1 MIKHKRQM
9 TFREEI
15 VLEPGTNSE
24 PNVLVITGSSIAVN
38 SIQSWILNLGASYH
52 VYDSYTT

>member
-1 MIKHKRQM
+1 MIKHKRQR

-15 VLEPGTNSE
+15 GLELGTNSD
-24 PNVLVITGSSIAVN
+24 PNVIVIMGSMIAVN
-38 SIQSWILNLGASYH
+38 FIQSWILNLEISYH